1 MRSSWRERPYE
12 TEGHRAPWGRGVTS
26 EAEPEGSYAEAQQG
40 WLAATRSQES
50 GMGQILPQSFQ
61 EEPQASDTLTSDG

>member
-1 MRSSWRERPYE
+1 M
-12 TEGHRAPWGRGVTS
+12 TS

-61 EEPQASDTLTSDG
+61 EEPQASDTLTSDV